1 MTRNPRNRFWIIIMM
16 VLGSVMIVVAMGLW
30 GGLGS
35 GSSSSGKTTV
45 VANAPLLAIP
55 RPGETPTE
63 IISANDVPRISL
75 QGAKA
80 AYDAGEAVF
89 LDVRAK
95 SSYDFSH
102 IAGAL
107 SIPYDEIE
115 QRLQELDPSDWI
127 IPYCT

>member
-1 MTRNPRNRFWIIIMM
+1 MM

-30 GGLGS
+30 GGLGT